1 LKRVQEDSGLAHEVD
16 LGGPYKMQA
25 FTPLIASKNQNTR
38 PLGLELKEV
47 KKLLL
52 MWQGYVYE
60 LLRRLIY
67 LYRNVRIGLVASW
80 DCTQIYIPSKLIHP
94 KKELIPEGGNH

>member
-1 LKRVQEDSGLAHEVD
+1 LSVIRAATSFTLLWVSGFDRRIVRHGCRDKAEKDKELCGELHGAWLKRVQEDSGLAHEVD

-52 MWQGYVYE
+52 M
-60 LLRRLIY
+60 
-67 LYRNVRIGLVASW
+67 
-80 DCTQIYIPSKLIHP
+80 
-94 KKELIPEGGNH
+94 